1 MPSTTYSVRGMTCQN
16 CVAKVKTALESLDSV
31 ISADVSLTSQTA
43 TVETKTE
50 PDFEALRKAVKAKGS
65 YTLSQEDSSEA
76 ASSIGAADEPPKE
89 SLYPLLLIVGY
100 IAGTVL
106 LIALATDNWSGMTMM
121 RHFMAGFFI
130 VFSFFKLLD
139 LPGFVNA
146 YFSYDLIARAMPK
159 WGWVY
164 PFVELGLGVLY
175 LLNAVPIATNI
186 LTLVLMLV
194 GAAGVLK
201 TLAAKRKIRCACLG
215 TALNLPMTKVTLVE
229 DLTMAA
235 MAAVMLVMYAMG

>member
-1 MPSTTYSVRGMTCQN
+1 MPTSTYSVRGMTCQN
-16 CVAKVKTALESLDSV
+16 CVRRVTESLESVAGVTD
-31 ISADVSLTSQTA
+31 ARVSLKDRTA
-43 TVETKTE
+43 TVETKGD
-50 PDFEALRKAVKAKGS
+50 PDFEAMRNAVQERGG
-65 YTLSQEDSSEA
+65 YTLANEGDVEPTPEQEEEQP
-76 ASSIGAADEPPKE
+76 GE

-100 IAGTVL
+100 ILGTTV
-106 LIALATDNWSGMTMM
+106 LIALATDNWSLMTMM

-159 WGWVY
+159 WSWVY
-164 PFVELGLGVLY
+164 PFVELALGVLY
-175 LLNAVPIATNI
+175 LLNAVPIATNVI
-186 LTLVLMLV
+186 TLALMLIGSV
-194 GAAGVLK
+194 GVLK
-201 TLAAKRKIRCACLG
+201 ALMEKRKIQCACLG

-235 MAAVMLVMYAMG
+235 MAAGMLVMYTTG